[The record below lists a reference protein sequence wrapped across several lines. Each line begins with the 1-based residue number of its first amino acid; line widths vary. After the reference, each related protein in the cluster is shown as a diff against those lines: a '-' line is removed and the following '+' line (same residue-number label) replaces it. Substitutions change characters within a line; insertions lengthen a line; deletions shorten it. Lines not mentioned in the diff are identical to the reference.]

1 MGSVFGVLPPPGV
14 CGFTTG
20 VLFGFGAG
28 VGSVIG
34 VNVVFGSG
42 VGLSVSSGVGVCSI
56 GAGVGSGMF
65 DGVDLVVNAEL
76 DARFAALLMFGF
88 DAPVG
93 IKKIKPIKMKSPT
106 TAPEKAASKTPIKV
120 LAPFEAIL
128 NFNLSDSSD

>member
-1 MGSVFGVLPPPGV
+1 LGSVFGVLPPLGAG
-14 CGFTTG
+14 GFTTG

-42 VGLSVSSGVGVCSI
+42 VGLSVSSGVGDFSTS
-56 GAGVGSGMF
+56 AGVGSGMF
-65 DGVDLVVNAEL
+65 DGVDLVLKAEL

-93 IKKIKPIKMKSPT
+93 TKKIKPIKMKNPT
-106 TAPEKAASKTPIKV
+106 TAPENAASKTPIKV

-128 NFNLSDSSD
+128 NFILSDSSD

>member
-1 MGSVFGVLPPPGV
+1 LGSVFGVLPPPGV
-14 CGFTTG
+14 GGFTTG
-20 VLFGFGAG
+20 VLFGFGTG

-34 VNVVFGSG
+34 VNVVFGIA
-42 VGLSVSSGVGVCSI
+42 VGLSVSTGVGVCSI
-56 GAGVGSGMF
+56 GAGVGSEMF
-65 DGVDLVVNAEL
+65 DGVDLVITAEFV
-76 DARFAALLMFGF
+76 ARFAVLLMFEL

-128 NFNLSDSSD
+128 NFILS